1 VGEPGKRHE
10 EQETRIEVIV
20 PSWLQRQVVEALLN
34 AHPYEEVAYDLIAL
48 RNDNQRIGS
57 GLIGELPAETT
68 EAAFFEMLK
77 AQFGLKIIR
86 HTPFLGKKLKK
97 IAICGGSGAFL
108 TQKAIT
114 AGADA
119 YVTAD
124 VKYHEFFEADG
135 RLVLADIGH
144 WESEQF
150 TTDLLMELLQ
160 SKFLNF
166 AVLKSGVTTNP
177 VRYFL

>member
-1 VGEPGKRHE
+1 
-10 EQETRIEVIV
+10 
-20 PSWLQRQVVEALLN
+20 
-34 AHPYEEVAYDLIAL
+34 
-48 RNDNQRIGS
+48 
-57 GLIGELPAETT
+57 
-68 EAAFFEMLK
+68 
-77 AQFGLKIIR
+77 
-86 HTPFLGKKLKK
+86 LGKKLKK